1 MKTPTKKTTDDS
13 PEVKYP
19 RRDARRRKTRETIL
33 QVARELF
40 RSKGFDAVKMAD
52 IAEGADVH
60 VTTLF
65 IHFST
70 KRDLADALADIEI
83 GALQEAIEAAQGE
96 VPFFTFFRGLV
107 TQWANEVKH
116 GRKDGAAFNRE
127 VRANAEVAARW
138 LGHHNR
144 EVTLYARYF
153 AADYGLDA
161 DKDLLPY
168 MVANM
173 LTGGNVVVHERW
185 IRSEGKADLLKGALS
200 VIDICQQMVEA
211 SYGTPGAVHPAA
223 KQ

>member
-1 MKTPTKKTTDDS
+1 MKTPTKKKTDDS

-33 QVARELF
+33 EVARDLF
-40 RSKGFDAVKMAD
+40 QSKGFDAVKMTD

-83 GALQEAIEAAQGE
+83 EALRNAIELAQGE
-96 VPFFTFFRGLV
+96 MPFFTFFRGLV
-107 TQWANEVKH
+107 TQWAKQVKQ
-116 GRKDGAAFNRE
+116 GRKDGAAFNRD

-168 MVANM
+168 LVANM
-173 LTGGNVVVHERW
+173 LTGGNVVVHDRW
-185 IRSEGKADLLKGALS
+185 LKSEGRVDLLKGALAA
-200 VIDICQQMVEA
+200 IDICQKMVEA
-211 SYGTPGAVHPAA
+211 TYGPPPEPGAPPPN
-223 KQ
+223 